1 MVKNNRGQI
10 RVVEAVLSAVIIFSA
25 LAICSALPPPSNGGN
40 QKTVAAQ
47 GMQALVQLDGDG
59 TLGKMI
65 GQGNW
70 TALSDSL
77 QLLLPIG
84 ISYNLTVYDENM
96 QQINS
101 VPISNGNLVGNVV
114 AVEYLCASQNLQYH
128 SYRLRLQLAV
138 VK

>member
-1 MVKNNRGQI
+1 MGKNNRGQI
-10 RVVEAVLSAVIIFSA
+10 RVIEAFLSAVIIFSA
-25 LAICSALPPPSNGGN
+25 FAICSALPPPSNGGN
-40 QKTVAAQ
+40 QKTLAAQ

-65 GQGNW
+65 EQYNW

-84 ISYNLTVYDENM
+84 ISYNLTVYDKHM
-96 QQINS
+96 QQINR